1 MSFFGGGDFL
11 SFLGHEFFLK
21 KSKKEPV
28 LTPQRFKVVVYLM
41 RGTYSNPLSNCE
53 PSTDPGLEW
62 ELEGLAAELQAV
74 AASDR

>member
-1 MSFFGGGDFL
+1 MIL
-11 SFLGHEFFLK
+11 E
-21 KSKKEPV
+21 
-28 LTPQRFKVVVYLM
+28 RFKVVVYLM

-62 ELEGLAAELQAV
+62 ELEGLAAELQAG